1 MVKILPAPEKSSVD
15 KKLYRAIELDN
26 GLVAL
31 LISEVDVDALS
42 MNAQSFVSRRYGA
55 AVVF

>member
-42 MNAQSFVSRRYGA
+42 MNAQSFVSRR
-55 AVVF
+55 